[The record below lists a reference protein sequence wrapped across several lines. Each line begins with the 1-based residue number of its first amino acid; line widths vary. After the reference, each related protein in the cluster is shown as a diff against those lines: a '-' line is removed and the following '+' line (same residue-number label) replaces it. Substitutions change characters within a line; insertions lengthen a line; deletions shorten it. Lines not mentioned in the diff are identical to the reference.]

1 VSRSPSPEQAR
12 RAIEEAAAEA
22 RTPDFWTAR
31 KGLELLHGWAR
42 ARRVA
47 PWAML
52 GEALALVLCRTPPA
66 VRLPALVGGPGSLN
80 SLFALTGPSGQG
92 KGAAGQAIRDA
103 LDVWQQVEIV
113 PIGSGEG
120 LAKTYG
126 RGLRDKDTGQYEVQR
141 IRYSALLTVR
151 EIDTLGALRER
162 SASTLT
168 PQVRQLYSGEEL
180 GFGYADPDKRV
191 IIPAHSYRG
200 CLVAGV
206 QPGRGAVLLGDADA
220 GTPQR
225 FVWLSATDPDAPDS
239 APDCPSGIAW
249 ELPPEIGPI
258 GDGDPHP
265 HVLEVCG
272 VARQVIDS
280 ARLAR
285 LRGQGD
291 ALDGHAL
298 FTRLKIAAALALFNG
313 QADVGEE
320 DWQLAGVVMGV
331 SDRTRELVADEL
343 RKAAQRENEARGQ
356 SEATRARIV
365 RRSTE
370 ADSVTRT
377 TQRILKVLGRSKDWV
392 THSDLRRACGPGYR
406 DYFDDAIET
415 LGEGKRIEVRD
426 IERHS
431 GGFGGTGVQYRSTPR
446 SQPG

>member
-1 VSRSPSPEQAR
+1 MSRTPTPDEAR
-12 RAIEEAAAEA
+12 DAIERSAAEA
-22 RTPDFWTAR
+22 HADDFWTAR
-31 KGLELLHGWAR
+31 KGLQLLHGWAR

-47 PWAML
+47 PWALL
-52 GEALALVLCRTPPA
+52 GEGLALVLCRTPPA
-66 VRLPALVGGPGSLN
+66 VRLPPLVGGPGSLN

-103 LDVWQQVEIV
+103 LDSDIWQQVEIV

-126 RGLRDKDTGQYEVQR
+126 RGLRDKESGEQKLDRTR
-141 IRYSALLTVR
+141 HSALLLCR
-151 EIDTLGALRER
+151 EIDTLGALRDR

-168 PQVRQLYSGEEL
+168 PQIRQLYSGEEL

-225 FVWLSATDPDAPDS
+225 FCWLPATDPDAPDV

-249 ELPPEIGPI
+249 ELPPEIARI
-258 GDGDPHP
+258 GAADLTPFQMD
-265 HVLEVCG
+265 VCG

-285 LRGQGD
+285 LRGEGD

-298 FTRLKIAAALALFNG
+298 FTRLKVAAALALFDGRPNVDQG
-313 QADVGEE
+313 
-320 DWQLAGVVMGV
+320 DWQLAGAVMSV
-331 SDRTRELVADEL
+331 SDRTREAVAEEL
-343 RKAAQRENEARGQ
+343 RRAAERENQARGLA
-356 SEATRARIV
+356 EATRARIV
-365 RRSTE
+365 GHSTE
-370 ADSVTRT
+370 VDSITKT
-377 TQRILKVLGRSKDWV
+377 AERIVKVLGKAGDWM
-392 THSDLRRACGPGYR
+392 THSDLRRESGSRYR
-406 DYFDDAIET
+406 DYFPDAID
-415 LGEGKRIEVRD
+415 LLADSNRIECRD
-426 IERHS
+426 ISRSSS
-431 GGFGGTGVQYRSTPR
+431 GHGGAGMQYRSTP
-446 SQPG
+446 